1 MTDGDQDLSSVRINQ
16 NSVLYTT
23 LDELNSIDIINIEQH
38 IDTLWKKLRTAFSE
52 NTDTSITGTT
62 NFIVWALNN
71 VKRALLCRIL
81 EGEHADVIRSYSLD
95 IQGRLSAMAKRW
107 DASPGLFYALFGS
120 QIVGSRAGIEIFND
134 LLKVQPELLLT
145 DIVYRY
151 IDVPRNDSKRYGPRA
166 TKNPL
171 RLLKE
176 AVRHFH
182 FTLARRKQ
190 RAAVPHTPSEGA
202 PSTNYGDEDRES
214 ISDSDEHQD
223 EPDSGDKHTPDAQQA
238 LPADPSSINAKTSG
252 DDAADDARSSA
263 KTPVKQGTK
272 PRRSRF
278 LGTNSLISHL
288 QLNRKRARDEVLS
301 SPEQPRREAQAF
313 PESPQCSELL
323 VTQETNELFYDAGTA
338 SQNSDEDKS
347 DLEPFELGFWP
358 GPFGSRD
365 SQRFRSASEELNA
378 EPKFKRRPYSS
389 IGVFQGTNLSPLQE
403 PDVTDSIANW
413 TPPKPD
419 LPVRHEPV
427 TPAQQRPAALK
438 TVRSDS
444 FADQSADV
452 APAQSKSPASRE
464 HSISINQREQSI
476 DIKRESTASAKAACT
491 SITPP
496 GMRSMSG
503 PKYRTMLEEIS
514 ASAHRLAPGSMLNDS
529 IINTLLH
536 RLSSANTLVVNTLF
550 LESRN
555 VSDRVFKQMTKIQ
568 STEILLPVCRNRHWV
583 LYVFFRQENKVRL
596 FDSLPGIMPVDEI
609 ANTVILP
616 FLHRMGVSGEIKIDL
631 DASQCPRQRN
641 DVDCGLFTILFAHHV
656 SGFSESMP
664 TDVTSEMLD
673 AHRRH
678 LGQCLLTSSH
688 AALSPKEF
696 TGIAMLGKRGRDRLV
711 NLARCTIEFVR
722 QRQAFITL
730 FRAEYCPSQPIKDLE
745 KVHSDIKCTWE
756 TRFVIS
762 ALDDTH
768 FHHARLVQHAIMMQ
782 VERDKYK
789 KEMRRSHQIR
799 TAIQSLLDNI
809 DPADPTGPFL
819 SQSDAAR
826 PLRVKTMMNLR
837 LAADVAADVISESSG
852 LSSEEGEGRGECN
865 PFTICVVHIL
875 IARFIRQKL

>member
-1 MTDGDQDLSSVRINQ
+1 MADGDQDLSSSRITQ

-145 DIVYRY
+145 DIVNRY
-151 IDVPRNDSKRYGPRA
+151 IDVPRNDSKR
-166 TKNPL
+166 
-171 RLLKE
+171 
-176 AVRHFH
+176 
-182 FTLARRKQ
+182 LARRKQ

-214 ISDSDEHQD
+214 ISDSNEHQD
-223 EPDSGDKHTPDAQQA
+223 EPDSGDKHTPDARQA
-238 LPADPSSINAKTSG
+238 PTADPPSINAKTSG
-252 DDAADDARSSA
+252 DDAAADARSST
-263 KTPVKQGTK
+263 KTPAKQGTK

-278 LGTNSLISHL
+278 LGTDSLISHL
-288 QLNRKRARDEVLS
+288 QENRKRARDEVLF

-338 SQNSDEDKS
+338 SQNSGEEDES
-347 DLEPFELGFWP
+347 DLEPFESGFWP
-358 GPFGSRD
+358 GPFGSRE
-365 SQRFRSASEELNA
+365 SQRLRSASEELNA
-378 EPKFKRRPYSS
+378 EPKFKRRRYSS

-403 PDVTDSIANW
+403 PDVTDAIANW
-413 TPPKPD
+413 TPPKLD

-427 TPAQQRPAALK
+427 TPVQQRPAALK

-464 HSISINQREQSI
+464 HINQCEQSI
-476 DIKRESTASAKAACT
+476 ETKRESTASAKAACT

-555 VSDRVFKQMTKIQ
+555 VSDRVFEQMTKTQ

-616 FLHRMGVSGEIKIDL
+616 FLRRMGVSGEIKIDL
-631 DASQCPRQRN
+631 DASQVGTLYGIYGCAWLTNTPP
-641 DVDCGLFTILFAHHV
+641 V
-656 SGFSESMP
+656 S
-664 TDVTSEMLD
+664 
-673 AHRRH
+673 
-678 LGQCLLTSSH
+678 
-688 AALSPKEF
+688 
-696 TGIAMLGKRGRDRLV
+696 
-711 NLARCTIEFVR
+711 
-722 QRQAFITL
+722 
-730 FRAEYCPSQPIKDLE
+730 PSTE
-745 KVHSDIKCTWE
+745 
-756 TRFVIS
+756 
-762 ALDDTH
+762 
-768 FHHARLVQHAIMMQ
+768 
-782 VERDKYK
+782 
-789 KEMRRSHQIR
+789 
-799 TAIQSLLDNI
+799 
-809 DPADPTGPFL
+809 
-819 SQSDAAR
+819 
-826 PLRVKTMMNLR
+826 
-837 LAADVAADVISESSG
+837 
-852 LSSEEGEGRGECN
+852 
-865 PFTICVVHIL
+865 
-875 IARFIRQKL
+875 